1 MPQALE
7 LMKHVDLLTFCTCKR
22 SHIELVFGQG
32 WRKKRW
38 PTDLLTER

>member
-22 SHIELVFGQG
+22 DIELALGQG
-32 WRKKRW
+32 WGKKSW
-38 PTDLLTER
+38 PTDLLPER